1 MKRAVI
7 IAICMLVAGAAWSQ
21 SDANFQTW
29 MKSIG
34 ATCGSL
40 KKNLDAK
47 NGEAAAADARKLHS
61 TFEDVHAFFQKKNSE
76 DAMKFAMGAGDGFD
90 KIAAQAS
97 AGKFDEASATFKATT
112 ANCGGCH
119 SAHREKGAGGSF
131 RIKY

>member
-1 MKRAVI
+1 MKRVVL

-21 SDANFQTW
+21 SDADFQKW

-47 NGEAAAADARKLHS
+47 NGEAAAADAHKLHAD
-61 TFEDVHAFFQKKNSE
+61 FQEVHSFFHNKNSQ
-76 DAMKFAMGAGDGFD
+76 DAAKFALGASDGFD

-97 AGKFDEASATFKATT
+97 TGKFDEASDTFKATT

-119 SAHREKGAGGSF
+119 SAHREKAADASF
-131 RIKY
+131 KIKY

>member
-7 IAICMLVAGAAWSQ
+7 ITICMFVAGAAWSQ

-34 ATCGSL
+34 ATRGSL

-47 NGEAAAADARKLHS
+47 SGEAAAADAHKLHAA
-61 TFEDVHAFFQKKNSE
+61 FQDVHSFFQKKNSE

-119 SAHREKGAGGSF
+119 SAHREKGADGSF
-131 RIKY
+131 QIKY

>member
-1 MKRAVI
+1 MKRAALIVI
-7 IAICMLVAGAAWSQ
+7 CVLVAGAAWSQ
-21 SDANFQTW
+21 SEANFQTW
-29 MKSIG
+29 MQNIG

-40 KKNLDAK
+40 KKNLDTKSGA
-47 NGEAAAADARKLHS
+47 AAAADARKLHAA
-61 TFEDVHAFFQKKNSE
+61 FQDVHAFFQKKSSE

-119 SAHREKGAGGSF
+119 SAHREKATDGSF
-131 RIKY
+131 KIKY